1 MCDDK
6 SSFGTFCAE
15 DHHLALLGK
24 QCRGR
29 VFCPHTEGWLGHV
42 TRLMTPHSCQ
52 SSPQI
57 GPQSAPSLSHLQP
70 SIFTSH
76 YSNTALSKHA
86 ARATAPILLSCLLLL
101 LVAGTLLQL
110 LYSPANGCS
119 LSALPS
125 LLLLST
131 DHTFV
136 ENYNDDHQPH
146 LLSVSVLL
154 IGAATFHNI

>member
-29 VFCPHTEGWLGHV
+29 VFCPHTEGWLVTWLDSWHV
-42 TRLMTPHSCQ
+42 TAASHLTRLGRSQPRHWAI
-52 SSPQI
+52 SSPA
-57 GPQSAPSLSHLQP
+57 SSHLTTPTLRSQ
-70 SIFTSH
+70 
-76 YSNTALSKHA
+76 NMRRWLQ
-86 ARATAPILLSCLLLL
+86 L
-101 LVAGTLLQL
+101 LVADTMLQL

-136 ENYNDDHQPH
+136 ENYNDDHQPL

>member
-1 MCDDK
+1 MHG
-6 SSFGTFCAE
+6 SS
-15 DHHLALLGK
+15 
-24 QCRGR
+24 
-29 VFCPHTEGWLGHV
+29 
-42 TRLMTPHSCQ
+42 SC
-52 SSPQI
+52 I
-57 GPQSAPSLSHLQP
+57 
-70 SIFTSH
+70 
-76 YSNTALSKHA
+76 
-86 ARATAPILLSCLLLL
+86 LLL
-101 LVAGTLLQL
+101 LVADTLL

-136 ENYNDDHQPH
+136 ENYNDDHQPL